1 MDIREQLEH
10 LRRTVAQIDRR
21 YAQPPLPPAALPQPS
36 FTPRGFVE
44 DLISGNVVET
54 PHGRHFETEKLLARG
69 KRHGSFDIAD
79 LWELPPDLLAAL
91 SEGAIPDTPPG
102 RWAFLDTETTGLAGG
117 SGTCAFLV
125 GVGRITADGFRVRQ
139 FFMRDFAE
147 EPSMLRSLAEHLA
160 DFDVLVT
167 YNGKSYDQP
176 LLETR
181 YRMCRTRHPFTRME
195 HLDVLYGAR
204 RMFKLRLEN
213 CRLVNLEQTILGLE
227 RQGDLPGEMIPYCYF
242 EYLRTQRAWRL
253 APIFHHNVMDIVT
266 LACLTGLIPAAFR
279 DPAAICCR
287 HGMDLLGIA
296 RWLEVSERLE
306 EAHALMRR
314 AVDLGLPDQHL
325 FRTLFDCAALEK
337 KLGLEHAGIAT
348 LTDLTLSPNPYRGRA
363 WQELAKHY
371 ERAERNFA
379 MAIECVREARRVE
392 DSEALKMRQQRLE
405 ARLEKNSRQRSLN
418 LSGGVARVPSGKRAS
433 RKLKAS

>member
-10 LRRTVAQIDRR
+10 LRRTVAQIDRK
-21 YAQPPLPPAALPQPS
+21 YAQPVSAPPQSPGEPSLTAS

-44 DLISGNVVET
+44 DLISGEVVET
-54 PHGRHFETEKLLARG
+54 AHGKHFETEKLYPRG
-69 KRHGSFDIAD
+69 KRHGSYDIAD
-79 LWELPPDLLAAL
+79 LADLPPDLLAPL
-91 SEGAIPDTPPG
+91 SDGAIANTPPE

-125 GVGRITADGFRVRQ
+125 GVGRIGPDGFRVRQ

-147 EPSMLRSLAEHLA
+147 ERSMLHALAAHLER
-160 DFDVLVT
+160 FEVLVT

-181 YRMCRTRHPFTRME
+181 YRMCRARHPFGRVE
-195 HLDVLYGAR
+195 HLDLLHGAR

-213 CRLVNLEQTILGLE
+213 CRLVNLEQRILGLE

-253 APIFHHNVMDIVT
+253 APLFHHNVMDIVT
-266 LACLTGLIPAAFR
+266 LACLTGLVPAAFR
-279 DPAAICCR
+279 DPSSLQCR

-296 RWLEVSERLE
+296 RWLQMSARLD

-314 AVDLGLPDQHL
+314 AIDIGLPDQHL
-325 FRTLFDCAALEK
+325 FRTLFDCASLEK
-337 KLGLEHAGIAT
+337 KLGREAAVIAT
-348 LTDLTLSPNPYRGRA
+348 LTDLTLSPNPYRARA
-363 WQELAKHY
+363 WEDLGKYY
-371 ERAERNFA
+371 ERRERNFG
-379 MAIECVREARRVE
+379 MALECVREARRLE
-392 DSEALKMRQQRLE
+392 DSEALKSRQERLE
-405 ARLEKNSRQRSLN
+405 ARLAKTVRQRPLN
-418 LSGGVARVPSGKRAS
+418 LKSARPSR
-433 RKLKAS
+433 